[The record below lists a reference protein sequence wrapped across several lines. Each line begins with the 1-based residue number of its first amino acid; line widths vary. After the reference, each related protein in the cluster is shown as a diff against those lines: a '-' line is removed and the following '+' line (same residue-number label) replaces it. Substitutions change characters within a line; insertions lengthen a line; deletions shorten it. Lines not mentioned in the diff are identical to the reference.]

1 MSTPSLAGDRARMPQ
16 GTSHLL
22 DQRTLAA
29 SYRSLAAYIK
39 PGMAVLDVGCGT
51 GAITRGMAELATP
64 TGAVLGIDA
73 SPALVA
79 EAQAKHAGV
88 AGLRFAVADVYTFE
102 PGQPFDVVASAR
114 TLQWL
119 ADPYGA
125 LQRMAGFLK
134 PGGILSVL
142 DYNHEKIA
150 WNPAPPPSM
159 LRFYD
164 AFLRWRADAGM
175 QNDIADRLAGYF
187 ETAGLGQIA
196 TTDQFETVRRTDPGY
211 AAKMGIWATVAETR
225 GRQLVA
231 DGYVTEA
238 ERHAAAQDYAAW
250 VATEADY
257 MEMYLLA
264 VEGRAVNSKQ

>member
-1 MSTPSLAGDRARMPQ
+1 MSDSSLAADRARMPE

-29 SYRSLAAYIK
+29 SYRSLAALLK

-64 TGAVLGIDA
+64 TGTVLGIDA
-73 SPALVA
+73 SPALIA

-88 AGLRFAVADVYTFE
+88 AGLRFAVGDVYTFRPDE
-102 PGQPFDVVASAR
+102 PFDVVASAR
-114 TLQWL
+114 TVQWL
-119 ADPYGA
+119 ANPYEA
-125 LQRMAGFLK
+125 LQRMVGFLK
-134 PGGILSVL
+134 PGGTLSVL

-159 LRFYD
+159 LLFYD

-187 ETAGLGQIA
+187 ETAGLLKIA
-196 TTDQFETVRRTDPGY
+196 TTSQSETVRRTDPGY

-225 GRQLVA
+225 GHQLVA

-238 ERHAAAQDYAAW
+238 QRQAAARDYTAW
-250 VATEADY
+250 VATEADS

-264 VEGRAVNSKQ
+264 VEGRVG